1 MKAEG
6 GEEDARGAERW
17 DALLQGPRGNPA
29 RSAPWVKLP
38 GGPQGVC
45 PGLLMFI
52 EGALGSLLNIVLDV
66 VLLSGM
72 ESKLNK
78 TLRRRSQWL
87 FLALETTRSEACEGP
102 PSGGVTE
109 TQRIFPG
116 AFTSSDCILIS
127 NLMPECLF
135 LWSETT
141 PCRIVF
147 LFYVPWRVELVG
159 FTFRIKRLCPLLYTA
174 LCWPPGLCLTSCWS
188 QCLRMRLD

>member
-29 RSAPWVKLP
+29 RSSPWVKLP

-72 ESKLNK
+72 ESKLK
-78 TLRRRSQWL
+78 RWD
-87 FLALETTRSEACEGP
+87 EE
-102 PSGGVTE
+102 V
-109 TQRIFPG
+109 
-116 AFTSSDCILIS
+116 SDS
-127 NLMPECLF
+127 F
-135 LWSETT
+135 
-141 PCRIVF
+141 
-147 LFYVPWRVELVG
+147 
-159 FTFRIKRLCPLLYTA
+159 
-174 LCWPPGLCLTSCWS
+174 WP
-188 QCLRMRLD
+188 